1 MAGRT
6 LTVYLAA
13 DTSKF
18 RSHMSTAGDSLDGP
32 TGLKGKIGGLASNLT
47 NMLGPALLGAGLAAG
62 ALAIKFGVDG
72 VQAAIADE
80 AAAAKLATTMTNL
93 GLAHNT
99 IAVEAMID
107 ALQRETGI
115 ADDQLRPAFA
125 RLVTSI
131 GNTDQATVALKLAMD
146 IAQGT
151 GKSLDTVVQSLGK
164 AYDGNTG
171 GLSRLGAG
179 IDTAILKTGDMTVIT
194 AALAEKFGGQAATAA
209 GTYQGSVDRLAIG
222 FDELKESF
230 GAGFL
235 GSLGSADTAT
245 GDISTTMKDLEPAIT
260 AVGSSVGETAM
271 ALGDL
276 IGYGVEAKQVFEDF
290 KDSLGPFEVVVDA
303 MTEALDRMANPL
315 FLIRD
320 AANAARDALSALGLE
335 QASQPAPTTSR
346 RPILG

>member
-47 NMLGPALLGAGLAAG
+47 NMLGPALLGAGVAAAG
-62 ALAIKFGVDG
+62 LAVKFGIDG

-80 AAAAKLATTMTNL
+80 AAAAKLATTLLNL
-93 GLAHNT
+93 GLAHDT

-107 ALQRETGI
+107 ALQRETGV

-131 GNTDQATVALKLAMD
+131 GDTDAATGALQLAMD
-146 IAQGT
+146 IAAGT
-151 GKSLDTVVQSLGK
+151 GKSLDTVVAALGK

-179 IDTAILKTGDMTVIT
+179 LDTAILKTGDMDVIT
-194 AALAEKFGGQAATAA
+194 SALAAKFGGQAATAA
-209 GTYQGSVDRLAIG
+209 STYQGSVDRLAIG

-235 GSLGSADTAT
+235 GSLGTADTAT
-245 GDISTTMKDLEPAIT
+245 GDMTDTMKDLEPAVKL
-260 AVGSSVGETAM
+260 VGETVGETAT
-271 ALGDL
+271 ALSEL

-303 MTEALDRMANPL
+303 MTDALDRMANPL

-320 AANAARDALSALGLE
+320 AANAARDALASLGLE
-335 QASQPAPTTSR
+335 QASQPAPTTNR